1 MAAELLLCP
10 CLSSSSS
17 SCPDLALASY
27 CSSKHSSTTY
37 GPIVAQLCLNSASYY
52 TGRRRS
58 TETRRSRSSSKTIPI
73 GSGNFALSAK
83 RDRCGIAIA
92 SLVEKEK
99 DGPVWLRGA
108 VSAATEL
115 LRIFSPDD
123 VLSYSSVGVPA
134 ESSYRSEVLGIQDV
148 VALLQDDYKRS
159 YFLTG
164 NFSDVLYAEDCLF
177 ADPTVKF
184 YGKDL
189 YRRNLKLLVPFY
201 EKPSLMLF
209 SIKEANW
216 KLWHKWCPMY
226 RLLTTRPSGTKDGS
240 EGELS
245 SGPLMISHTPF
256 LLRTSM
262 MKYCLPNGIS
272 SSIFQDEANWI

>member
-123 VLSYSSVGVPA
+123 VLSYSSGVGVPA

-159 YFLTG
+159 YFLT
-164 NFSDVLYAEDCLF
+164 
-177 ADPTVKF
+177 
-184 YGKDL
+184 GKDL

-245 SGPLMISHTPF
+245 SG
-256 LLRTSM
+256 
-262 MKYCLPNGIS
+262 G
-272 SSIFQDEANWI
+272 

>member
-123 VLSYSSVGVPA
+123 VLSYSSSVGVPA

-209 SIKEANW
+209 SIKEASFSW
-216 KLWHKWCPMY
+216 KMWPGAFMVEHCY
-226 RLLTTRPSGTKDGS
+226 SIQAPS
-240 EGELS
+240 
-245 SGPLMISHTPF
+245 
-256 LLRTSM
+256 
-262 MKYCLPNGIS
+262 
-272 SSIFQDEANWI
+272 